1 MVNNNVYKPRYK
13 IAFQAKSKIWPY
25 KNSRLRRFFNIR
37 GRKLVRRGLFKRYFL
52 VFNNMKWTIARRYI
66 RPYMQKRRA
75 LRRKYRNVF
84 YTKQQLRAF
93 YGIQKEEVFRNF
105 FKKFLGG
112 AKGRNN
118 MFAIALERRADMVL
132 FRLRFLP
139 TIYACNQ
146 FVHHFGLNINGKK
159 EFSANALI
167 VPGDIITFEKAQWSP
182 FVEYLFERLYWR
194 VYGLNVW
201 KRRQFKA
208 LRKKIWWCS
217 KNKFF
222 RKSNVILLKKI
233 YYTTRR
239 LLRINITFSKYLPI
253 LYKEIR
259 MVEKINSNVNNNIFI
274 NLRKNTLLLWQNYRQ
289 TMKILIRKIML
300 TSKSKWRLKMW
311 NWRQYYAQYFN
322 SITLIFRL
330 YKTLT
335 FYFTQFKTLE
345 LLFYKNL
352 IISNTKLDWQHDKVF
367 FTELKSLS
375 EKTLHD
381 QKIQLVDLLRKKDF
395 YLKTDAQ
402 LTKQIIFFK
411 SKMKYFL
418 WLSIAD
424 KKYNLYAQKT
434 TFSLKAIMVRKLLRV
449 TKKQAIIRQDL
460 RGVQHKIMLL
470 EAENTGI
477 IKQKNAHFKTLT
489 KKILTKIELKN
500 KMREVISSRISLIES
515 KFDLFQNKINF
526 LINFILKRRIKR
538 YSLKSKIS
546 SRKGTAQILY
556 FLTRRRIKKEKKL
569 AMPRLKKVHW
579 FVPNYIYFDY
589 RTLRAVYLY
598 NPRPEEIIYSFKC
611 SLRTIHA
618 FYRSRGL

>member
-538 YSLKSKIS
+538 YSLKSKIP
-546 SRKGTAQILY
+546 SRKGTTQILY